1 MLVLKNTISTVE
13 PEKRKSPVEIE
24 EAIRRRAYEFY
35 EQRGYVDGDDV
46 EDWLLAEQE
55 VSGNV
60 RQDKRAV
67 KPG

>member
-1 MLVLKNTISTVE
+1 MTVFKNAISDVG

-24 EAIRRRAYEFY
+24 AIGRRAYEFY
-35 EQRGYVDGDDV
+35 ERRGYVDGDDV
-46 EDWLLAEQE
+46 EDWLLTEQE
-55 VSGNV
+55 VSGDS